1 MATHFEPGHVI
12 ANRFRVER
20 LLAFGGMGSVYAVE
34 DITVGRAYVLKTLHG
49 ELGGD
54 CELRRQMHQ
63 EARVLGRIDHVN
75 IVRVFTAGVTD
86 DQQALPF
93 LVMEKLEGASLRQIL
108 RAGGRIPAR
117 AAVRAV
123 VDLLHAL
130 DHVHEIGIVHCD
142 LKPENIFFHKDRN
155 GVTPKLLDFGVVRVL
170 PRGEANA
177 KLGGTL
183 RYASPEQIKGE
194 GVGPRSDVYSMA
206 LVLYEMLAGVSPF
219 HDATGASAIV
229 RAQLQRT
236 PPAIAGLPSGLMR
249 LLQRALSKDPSERP
263 RDAFAFARE
272 LKDVERTLEGP
283 REVDEK
289 LLAARAKCDEQTRV
303 KEEDADETVRDLTT
317 MVSDGDLETRGATAE
332 RYATWDAG
340 GGGRCDG
347 LRP

>member
-1 MATHFEPGHVI
+1 M
-12 ANRFRVER
+12 RR
-20 LLAFGGMGSVYAVE
+20 LM
-34 DITVGRAYVLKTLHG
+34 
-49 ELGGD
+49 
-54 CELRRQMHQ
+54 MQ

-75 IVRVFTAGVTD
+75 VVRVFTAGVTD
-86 DQQALPF
+86 DEQMLPYI
-93 LVMEKLEGASLRQIL
+93 VMEKLEGASLRQIL

-123 VDLLHAL
+123 IDLLHAL
-130 DHVHEIGIVHCD
+130 DHVHEIGVVHCD
-142 LKPENIFFHKDRN
+142 LKPENVFFHKDRH

-206 LVLYEMLAGVSPF
+206 LVLYEMLAGRSPF

-249 LLQRALSKDPSERP
+249 LLQRALSKEPAARP

-283 REVDEK
+283 REIEVK
-289 LLAARAKCDEQTRV
+289 LLEARAKCDEQTRV
-303 KEEDADETVRDLTT
+303 KHEDADATVRDMTT
-317 MVSDGDLETRGATAE
+317 MISDGDLETRYCAAFPSS
-332 RYATWDAG
+332 A
-340 GGGRCDG
+340 
-347 LRP
+347 

>member
-1 MATHFEPGHVI
+1 MGGMTSRFEPGHVI
-12 ANRFRVER
+12 AKRFCIKQM
-20 LLAFGGMGSVYAVE
+20 LAFGGMGSVYEVE

-49 ELGGD
+49 ELGAD
-54 CELRRQMHQ
+54 RELRRQMQQ

-75 IVRVFTAGVTD
+75 VVRVFTAGVTD
-86 DQQALPF
+86 DEQELPY

-108 RAGGRIPAR
+108 RAGGRIPVR
-117 AAVRAV
+117 AAARAV

-142 LKPENIFFHKDRN
+142 LKPENIFFHADRH

-183 RYASPEQIKGE
+183 RYASPEQIRGE

-219 HDATGASAIV
+219 HDATGTSAIV
-229 RAQLQRT
+229 RAQLGRT
-236 PPAIAGLPSGLMR
+236 PAPIAGLPSGLMR
-249 LLQRALSKDPSERP
+249 LLQRALSKDPAARP

-283 REVDEK
+283 RDIDGK
-289 LLAARAKCDEQTRV
+289 LLEARAKCDEPTRV
-303 KEEDADETVRDLTT
+303 KEHETDATVREMTT
-317 MVSDGDLETRGATAE
+317 MISDEDLETKF
-332 RYATWDAG
+332 YATFPSA
-340 GGGRCDG
+340 
-347 LRP
+347 

>member
-1 MATHFEPGHVI
+1 MTSHFEPGHVI
-12 ANRFRVER
+12 ANRFCIKQM
-20 LLAFGGMGSVYAVE
+20 LAFGGMGSVYEVE
-34 DITVGRAYVLKTLHG
+34 DITVGRAYVVKTLHG
-49 ELGGD
+49 ELAGD
-54 CELRRQMHQ
+54 QELRRQMQQ

-75 IVRVFTAGVTD
+75 VVRVFTAGVTD
-86 DQQALPF
+86 DEQKLPY

-108 RAGGRIPAR
+108 RAGGRIPVR

-142 LKPENIFFHKDRN
+142 LKPENIFFHADRH

-219 HDATGASAIV
+219 HDATGTSAIA
-229 RAQLQRT
+229 RAQLART
-236 PPAIAGLPSGLMR
+236 PAPIAGLAPGLMR
-249 LLQRALSKDPSERP
+249 LIQRALAKDPAARP

-283 REVDEK
+283 PEIDAK
-289 LLAARAKCDEQTRV
+289 LLEARAKCDEPTRV
-303 KEEDADETVRDLTT
+303 KEQDADATVREMTT
-317 MVSDGDLETRGATAE
+317 IVSDGDLETKF
-332 RYATWDAG
+332 YATFPSA
-340 GGGRCDG
+340 
-347 LRP
+347 

>member
-1 MATHFEPGHVI
+1 MTSHFEPGHVI
-12 ANRFRVER
+12 ANRFCIKQM
-20 LLAFGGMGSVYAVE
+20 LAFGGMGSVYEVE

-54 CELRRQMHQ
+54 AELRRQMHQ

-75 IVRVFTAGVTD
+75 VVRVFTAGVTD
-86 DQQALPF
+86 DEQNLPYI
-93 LVMEKLEGASLRQIL
+93 VMEKLEGASLRQIL
-108 RAGGRIPAR
+108 RAGGRIPVR

-142 LKPENIFFHKDRN
+142 LKPENIFFHADRH

-177 KLGGTL
+177 KLGGTI

-219 HDATGASAIV
+219 HDATGTSAIV
-229 RAQLQRT
+229 RAQLGRT
-236 PPAIAGLPSGLMR
+236 PAPIAGLPASLMR
-249 LLQRALSKDPSERP
+249 LLQRALAKDPAARP

-283 REVDEK
+283 RDVDAK
-289 LLAARAKCDEQTRV
+289 LLAARAKCDEETRV
-303 KEEDADETVRDLTT
+303 REEEDEDATVRELTT
-317 MVSDGDLETRGATAE
+317 FVSDDDLET

-340 GGGRCDG
+340 GGGRCEG
-347 LRP
+347 FLP